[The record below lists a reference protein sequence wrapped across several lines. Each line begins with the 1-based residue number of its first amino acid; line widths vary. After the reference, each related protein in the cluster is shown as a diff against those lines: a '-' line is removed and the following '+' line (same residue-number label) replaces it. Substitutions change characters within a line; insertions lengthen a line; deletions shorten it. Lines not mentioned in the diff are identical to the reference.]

1 MTPPPI
7 PPDPRDES
15 HLDALKICYYLSAGL
30 NGLGLCFMVLHFML
44 FHSVLGMEGIFE
56 SSDSKDAIVVQQI
69 MGMMVWVYGVIGAWM
84 ITQIV
89 LNFLTARAIAQ
100 RHKPLLVQITAG
112 INCLSI
118 PLGTVLGVF
127 TYVILARPAVHAQ
140 FKRS

>member
-1 MTPPPI
+1 
-7 PPDPRDES
+7 
-15 HLDALKICYYLSAGL
+15 
-30 NGLGLCFMVLHFML
+30 
-44 FHSVLGMEGIFE
+44 MEGIFE

-69 MGMMVWVYGVIGAWM
+69 VGMMVWVYGVIGAWM